1 VDLEFVR
8 FMERESLLSFFRMH
22 WDYEPP
28 WVDPFIPNELRVRF
42 MESLESRLQPVQEVR
57 AA

>member
-1 VDLEFVR
+1 MNPWVDPFIPNELRIR
-8 FMERESLLSFFRMH
+8 FMESPLSFFRMH

-42 MESLESRLQPVQEVR
+42 IERARRVSLK
-57 AA
+57 